1 MLIKVT
7 NILALSSLRQL
18 LAHRQMHHVKLLIDK
33 RFSRTKK
40 QAWLAGLF
48 HFQVLQQQGG
58 ERGGRQ
64 GSDGG
69 SAANGGGG
77 GVHTFTYGV
86 HYILSE
92 TMTTIG

>member
-40 QAWLAGLF
+40 QAWLALGLF
-48 HFQVLQQQGG
+48 
-58 ERGGRQ
+58 
-64 GSDGG
+64 
-69 SAANGGGG
+69 
-77 GVHTFTYGV
+77 
-86 HYILSE
+86 
-92 TMTTIG
+92 

>member
-40 QAWLAGLF
+40 EAWFVLGLF
-48 HFQVLQQQGG
+48 
-58 ERGGRQ
+58 
-64 GSDGG
+64 
-69 SAANGGGG
+69 
-77 GVHTFTYGV
+77 
-86 HYILSE
+86 
-92 TMTTIG
+92 

>member
-40 QAWLAGLF
+40 PGWHLDCFRFYSSKEAN
-48 HFQVLQQQGG
+48 VV
-58 ERGGRQ
+58 GGRAVMEAPPPMEEEVENIY
-64 GSDGG
+64 SHIW
-69 SAANGGGG
+69 SALY
-77 GVHTFTYGV
+77 T
-86 HYILSE
+86 L
-92 TMTTIG
+92 

>member
-40 QAWLAGLF
+40 QAWLAGRP
-48 HFQVLQQQGG
+48 VL
-58 ERGGRQ
+58 
-64 GSDGG
+64 GST
-69 SAANGGGG
+69 AARRRTWWEAGQ
-77 GVHTFTYGV
+77 
-86 HYILSE
+86 
-92 TMTTIG
+92 

>member
-40 QAWLAGLF
+40 QARLAVGL
-48 HFQVLQQQGG
+48 FQVLQQQGG

-77 GVHTFTYGV
+77 GVHIFTYGV
-86 HYILSE
+86 HYMLFEFQSLKP
-92 TMTTIG
+92 